1 MKNNNVSVI
10 KGSECGKNANTKG
23 DVDMAHIAA
32 YNNNMQKMENMRLI
46 AGDKENGIYDAGDN
60 WYHSWHNASEKK
72 DEEIYIPKTEQLH
85 YPLAACLK
93 WGFKPVDVGYL
104 NALSKGG
111 LKGVEEYL
119 KTHP

>member
-1 MKNNNVSVI
+1 V
-10 KGSECGKNANTKG
+10 
-23 DVDMAHIAA
+23 
-32 YNNNMQKMENMRLI
+32 ENMRLL
-46 AGDKENGIYDAGDN
+46 AKCGKNNLIYDSGDN
-60 WYHSWHNASEKK
+60 WYHSWLMDTKK
-72 DEEIYIPKTEQLH
+72 GEEFYIPKTEKKM

-93 WGFKPVDVGYL
+93 WGFEPVDVGYL